1 MTSLHLPS
9 FNGNHVRAD
18 SRLEAGMNGF
28 GGGAPE
34 GGWAPERGDPPEGG
48 VAALATTSAG
58 GDFDVRADSRLEAGM
73 NGLGLCIARDESKSH
88 CWCAWHSHQY

>member
-18 SRLEAGMNGF
+18 SRLEAGMNGL

-34 GGWAPERGDPPEGG
+34 RGDTPEGG
-48 VAALATTSAG
+48 VAALPTTSTFEQIL
-58 GDFDVRADSRLEAGM
+58 DWKQV
-73 NGLGLCIARDESKSH
+73 
-88 CWCAWHSHQY
+88 